1 MKTLG
6 LVYGKDGT
14 QKQKIQDTQTDEYM
28 ETDWY
33 TKRLVHRKM
42 DTWKGRY
49 TERLVH
55 GKAGPRRG
63 WYIEKCLMIRKAY
76 YRSVLRITNPLWKNL
91 RKSKLFPKLPFNP
104 ALLQTFTGD
113 RKVDICSGS
122 VVLEVIKK
130 GNQFVV
136 TEIVL
141 LKLEKLY
148 CFFSSLW

>member
-1 MKTLG
+1 
-6 LVYGKDGT
+6 
-14 QKQKIQDTQTDEYM
+14 M
-28 ETDWY
+28 E
-33 TKRLVHRKM
+33 RP
-42 DTWKGRY
+42 
-49 TERLVH
+49 VH

-76 YRSVLRITNPLWKNL
+76 CRSVLRITNPLRKNL

-104 ALLQTFTGD
+104 ALPQTFTGD
-113 RKVDICSGS
+113 HKVDICSGS

-141 LKLEKLY
+141 LKLEKPY

>member
-1 MKTLG
+1 MERTVHRNRRFKIHKQTSTW
-6 LVYGKDGT
+6 KQTGT
-14 QKQKIQDTQTDEYM
+14 QKG
-28 ETDWY
+28 W
-33 TKRLVHRKM
+33 
-42 DTWKGRY
+42 Y
-49 TERLVH
+49 TERWIHGKAGTQKGQYTERPVH

-76 YRSVLRITNPLWKNL
+76 YRSVLRITNPLRKNL
-91 RKSKLFPKLPFNP
+91 QKSKPFPKLPFNP

-141 LKLEKLY
+141 LKLEKPY